1 MPVLREVDCVGENL
15 RLETGKGGEF
25 PDRDRV
31 RAIDEM
37 PIRDVGMLAE
47 NQLGAALRFR
57 CEVTRWP
64 QGETG
69 DPVAAPDRGVLMQ
82 MKKRDV
88 FAKCKISDRAV
99 RFHDEAS
106 RKDPCE
112 PDAAGR
118 MEREAKLFLEKR
130 STKRPREQEAEKHEQ
145 CLHSCGV
152 RLR

>member
-1 MPVLREVDCVGENL
+1 MGENL
-15 RLETGKGGEF
+15 RLEPGEGGESA
-25 PDRDRV
+25 DRDRV

-47 NQLGAALRFR
+47 NQLRAAVGFG
-57 CEVTRWP
+57 CKMTRWS

-69 DPVAAPDRGVLMQ
+69 NPITPTDRGMLMQ
-82 MKKRDV
+82 MKERDV
-88 FAKCKISDRAV
+88 FAKCEMSDRAV
-99 RFHDEAS
+99 RFHDEAI

-118 MEREAKLFLEKR
+118 MEREAKLLLEKR
-130 STKRPREQEAEKHEQ
+130 STQRPWKQEAEKHEQ